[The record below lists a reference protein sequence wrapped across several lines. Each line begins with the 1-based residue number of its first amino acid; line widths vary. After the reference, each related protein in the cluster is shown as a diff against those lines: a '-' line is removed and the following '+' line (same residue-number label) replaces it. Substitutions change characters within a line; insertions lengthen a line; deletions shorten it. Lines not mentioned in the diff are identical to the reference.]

1 MREIGVQALPHIE
14 RWQTSGGSLT
24 INRGKGTV
32 SIVKDRVHSDI
43 GARKPL
49 QHWATINWG
58 KVKKRVRNLRQRIY
72 RATQNGQ
79 WNRVRSLM
87 KLMLRSYSNLLLS
100 VRRVTQENQGRK
112 TAGLDGQTALTAE
125 QRVQLVN
132 RLQDHSLWQVH
143 PTKRVYIGGFC
154 TTPRKGI
161 VHFETFKTHSLLCRS
176 LRAQSTVDTWW
187 SCKR

>member
-24 INRGKGTV
+24 VNQRKGTV
-32 SIVKDRVHSDI
+32 SFVKDRVVPTSEQ
-43 GARKPL
+43 RKQL
-49 QHWATINWG
+49 THWTSIDWG
-58 KVKKRVRNLRQRIY
+58 QVKKRVRNLRQRIY

-100 VRRVTQENQGRK
+100 VRRVTQENQGRR

-132 RLQDHSLWQVH
+132 QLGV
-143 PTKRVYIGGFC
+143 V
-154 TTPRKGI
+154 
-161 VHFETFKTHSLLCRS
+161 
-176 LRAQSTVDTWW
+176 
-187 SCKR
+187 